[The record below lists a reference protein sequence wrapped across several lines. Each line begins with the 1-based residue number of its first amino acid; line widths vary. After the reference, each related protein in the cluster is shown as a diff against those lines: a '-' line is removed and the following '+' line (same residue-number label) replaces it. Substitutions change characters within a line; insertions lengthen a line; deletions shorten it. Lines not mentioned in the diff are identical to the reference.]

1 MRDSIFNGPIKDIAK
16 ALVKASDGNIKQTEA
31 LNLLAKMDGFPSYNK
46 ECREFANYE
55 QNIKAAL
62 QLKVEELEKQRES
75 LGKNPL
81 GDGEQYIK
89 NLFKVIS
96 SFFVFKDN
104 SKILI
109 VAQEDSA
116 FEFFEDGFKYC
127 VYKNLLDIDITR
139 FNTLDYRM
147 AYTNEEAEE
156 LKIYNSLKDT
166 VYQEVPYI
174 NKGNQLFS
182 FRLINKHPSKIID
195 WFRKYFDLKYSG
207 YSNKYNQDN
216 SLINNYLSNIT
227 VDIKTSYKEQLLE
240 AKEIEEYF
248 VDIDYILK
256 EHNIKIR
263 LSYRFS
269 FDYMIASFNDYL
281 FIEDSKFNIREYILK
296 EINYLNSD
304 LSRQSHMD
312 FGYNNHFGI
321 CLVGVQFSKID
332 EEFNFQIST
341 YDKKIDGDF
350 SRYYQLSKVSASLV
364 NPACAFDISV
374 NELTKNLLKKQSY
387 SKYSCIEE
395 GIKNN
400 ETIYE
405 LHDFRCIE
413 DLDFNV
419 NKDITFATYKYVFE
433 TLNNEL
439 VHIMNKTS
447 KEVLADII
455 EDIHKRR
462 ELVVEFINST
472 IKSINEKKF
481 TSLELA
487 INVLKEALNNYI
499 IKTSGMYDFSYTN
512 KDSGERS
519 RGGFFTIEN
528 SLNLNLSYKYLLEE
542 QYIVFKELE
551 YEVVER

>member
-81 GDGEQYIK
+81 GDGEQYII

-166 VYQEVPYI
+166 VYQEVPYL
-174 NKGNQLFS
+174 NKDNQLFR

-216 SLINNYLSNIT
+216 SLINNYLSNIP
-227 VDIKTSYKEQLLE
+227 VEIKSSYKEQLLE

-248 VDIDYILK
+248 VDIDYVLS

-269 FDYMIASFNDYL
+269 LDYMIASFNDYL
-281 FIEDSKFNIREYILK
+281 FIGDSKLNITEYALK
-296 EINYLNSD
+296 EIND
-304 LSRQSHMD
+304 LSSDVYRQV
-312 FGYNNHFGI
+312 YVI
-321 CLVGVQFSKID
+321 
-332 EEFNFQIST
+332 FN
-341 YDKKIDGDF
+341 K
-350 SRYYQLSKVSASLV
+350 
-364 NPACAFDISV
+364 
-374 NELTKNLLKKQSY
+374 
-387 SKYSCIEE
+387 SC
-395 GIKNN
+395 
-400 ETIYE
+400 
-405 LHDFRCIE
+405 
-413 DLDFNV
+413 
-419 NKDITFATYKYVFE
+419 
-433 TLNNEL
+433 
-439 VHIMNKTS
+439 
-447 KEVLADII
+447 
-455 EDIHKRR
+455 
-462 ELVVEFINST
+462 
-472 IKSINEKKF
+472 
-481 TSLELA
+481 
-487 INVLKEALNNYI
+487 
-499 IKTSGMYDFSYTN
+499 
-512 KDSGERS
+512 
-519 RGGFFTIEN
+519 
-528 SLNLNLSYKYLLEE
+528 
-542 QYIVFKELE
+542 
-551 YEVVER
+551 